1 MAYQAGIHQQICIL
15 LAWLTIVRL
24 SYKIQASVL
33 QLRPALVKGGVLVS
47 VATAQWEEV
56 TGFISPLSR

>member
-1 MAYQAGIHQQICIL
+1 MQEYTSTNLHFVTRAFTTFI
-15 LAWLTIVRL
+15 RL
-24 SYKIQASVL
+24 SPYIQASVL
-33 QLRPALVKGGVLVS
+33 QLWPALVKGGVLVS